1 MTTSEAT
8 APASDTRTVV
18 QSYFEAL
25 GRADR
30 NAQTDWYA
38 DDASGHIY
46 GVIGPTG
53 KGEMRSFFH
62 DLFDAFPDFKLDIL
76 DLVVDGDRAAVRWR
90 ATGTFNGS
98 SSFQGLAPT
107 GKHIDIEGCDMV
119 WVKDRKVTRVE
130 AYYDTTSLARQLGA
144 MPPKDSIGE
153 RGMLAAVN
161 LATKARAEIARRRSG
176 GGASQTQ

>member
-18 QSYFEAL
+18 RSYFEAL

-46 GVIGPTG
+46 GVVGPTG
-53 KGEMRSFFH
+53 KREMRSFFH
-62 DLFDAFPDFKLDIL
+62 DLFDAFPDFKLEIL

-90 ATGTFNGS
+90 ATGTFDGS
-98 SSFQGLAPT
+98 RSFQGLAPT
-107 GKHIDIEGCDMV
+107 GKHIEIEGCDMV
-119 WVKDRKVTRVE
+119 WVKDGKVARVE
-130 AYYDTTSLARQLGA
+130 AYYDTTSFARQLGA

-161 LATKARAEIARRRSG
+161 LATKARAEIAKRRSG
-176 GGASQTQ
+176 GEDRQTQ